1 MYTFLC
7 VAQRHQLPWDAV
19 VLIIERLAL
28 HYPISN
34 MRVDEENS
42 LHSPGHPIWTLDDFF
57 ARIGFNVKLMT
68 AQIEELQSR
77 TAAHEQEEPYF
88 DNRHNR
94 PSADHDKDGEYEP
107 TKMESLVESMM
118 QSILREDKSSLS
130 TKLTIVSAKGQTQHF
145 VHLKQDGSIC
155 YEDTSRVSLLRLM
168 SSSQPLA
175 PGMPVTCSVILRSFL
190 PPRNRPKKRIRSF
203 IVIERQV
210 MRMPA
215 NDVRSVQLQ
224 GGLLPPEANT
234 EYL

>member
-1 MYTFLC
+1 VYTFLC

-19 VLIIERLAL
+19 VLIIECLAL

-94 PSADHDKDGEYEP
+94 PSADHDKDGKYEP

-130 TKLTIVSAKGQTQHF
+130 TKLTIVSANGQTQHF

-155 YEDTSRVSLLRLM
+155 YEDSSRVSL
-168 SSSQPLA
+168 
-175 PGMPVTCSVILRSFL
+175 L